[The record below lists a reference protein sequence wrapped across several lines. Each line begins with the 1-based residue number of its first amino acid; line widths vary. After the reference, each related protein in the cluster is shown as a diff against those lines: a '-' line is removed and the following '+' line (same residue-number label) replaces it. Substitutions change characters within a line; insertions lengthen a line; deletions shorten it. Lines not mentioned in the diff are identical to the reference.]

1 MEPSEPVR
9 TRVDSAAPASV
20 RPSRVLPA
28 GGRVVD
34 WNDYL
39 RDQAAQYR
47 RMAEEADDQTL
58 REELLELADVAEEV
72 AEHIEQKKTG
82 G

>member
-1 MEPSEPVR
+1 
-9 TRVDSAAPASV
+9 
-20 RPSRVLPA
+20 
-28 GGRVVD
+28 VD